1 MGKQKNSNDK
11 NTKNKNGTGSFRQK
25 GNGWEGRVSVKIN
38 GRSVQKSVSGAT
50 EREVKDKAKALK
62 NFYAEKE
69 KVYANLKIKQSE
81 ITLEEWIKIWIK
93 DYKRLTIAESTLA
106 GYISKINSYI
116 RPYFKNKKIQE
127 IDKNNIQLFVNYMA
141 TLKKKKSRN
150 DTKRQSN
157 NLLSIKTIKDTV
169 KILRMI
175 FDDAQ
180 DIMNLLG
187 TNPVH
192 KLKYPKRKAAKPKE
206 IMSIEEQIA
215 VTNFLLSEYNG
226 IAYLTLFVLGVRAS
240 ELAGFLWKDLDKIF
254 GEIHV
259 ERGFQIVD
267 IYDDDL
273 VKLRSE
279 RKYTE
284 LKSETSDRIVPV
296 MPLLRVALEKYR
308 EEIMHKL
315 GITDPTLLDNESIF
329 KTSTGNTITSDYLR
343 HRLQYVLKKYGFKK
357 KVTVHEL
364 RHTFATRCL
373 EAGIDMKTLQ
383 TFLGHAD
390 YKTTANIY
398 SHVLTQTKNNQIM
411 KYNTYIT
418 DTIQK
423 SLESVINITEEIVK
437 DPKLKQK
444 AIENMR
450 KNFDLLIET
459 KFKEKEEELKLK
471 EQEQVNGQV
480 IDDNKNECNIT
491 NNIPKKKYSL
501 KMIVR
506 RKVAV

>member
-127 IDKNNIQLFVNYMA
+127 IDKNDIQLFVNYMA

-180 DIMNLLG
+180 DIMNLL
-187 TNPVH
+187 
-192 KLKYPKRKAAKPKE
+192 E
-206 IMSIEEQIA
+206 
-215 VTNFLLSEYNG
+215 
-226 IAYLTLFVLGVRAS
+226 
-240 ELAGFLWKDLDKIF
+240 
-254 GEIHV
+254 
-259 ERGFQIVD
+259 
-267 IYDDDL
+267 
-273 VKLRSE
+273 
-279 RKYTE
+279 
-284 LKSETSDRIVPV
+284 
-296 MPLLRVALEKYR
+296 
-308 EEIMHKL
+308 
-315 GITDPTLLDNESIF
+315 
-329 KTSTGNTITSDYLR
+329 
-343 HRLQYVLKKYGFKK
+343 
-357 KVTVHEL
+357 
-364 RHTFATRCL
+364 
-373 EAGIDMKTLQ
+373 
-383 TFLGHAD
+383 
-390 YKTTANIY
+390 
-398 SHVLTQTKNNQIM
+398 
-411 KYNTYIT
+411 
-418 DTIQK
+418 
-423 SLESVINITEEIVK
+423 
-437 DPKLKQK
+437 
-444 AIENMR
+444 
-450 KNFDLLIET
+450 
-459 KFKEKEEELKLK
+459 
-471 EQEQVNGQV
+471 
-480 IDDNKNECNIT
+480 
-491 NNIPKKKYSL
+491 
-501 KMIVR
+501 
-506 RKVAV
+506 

>member
-1 MGKQKNSNDK
+1 MGKQKKSNDK

-81 ITLEEWIKIWIK
+81 ITLEEWVKIWIK

-116 RPYFKNKKIQE
+116 RPYFKN
-127 IDKNNIQLFVNYMA
+127 
-141 TLKKKKSRN
+141 KKSRN

>member
-1 MGKQKNSNDK
+1 M
-11 NTKNKNGTGSFRQK
+11 
-25 GNGWEGRVSVKIN
+25 
-38 GRSVQKSVSGAT
+38 
-50 EREVKDKAKALK
+50 
-62 NFYAEKE
+62 
-69 KVYANLKIKQSE
+69 
-81 ITLEEWIKIWIK
+81 
-93 DYKRLTIAESTLA
+93 
-106 GYISKINSYI
+106 
-116 RPYFKNKKIQE
+116 
-127 IDKNNIQLFVNYMA
+127 
-141 TLKKKKSRN
+141 
-150 DTKRQSN
+150 
-157 NLLSIKTIKDTV
+157 LSIKTIKDTV

-175 FDDAQ
+175 FEDAQ

-192 KLKYPKRKAAKPKE
+192 KPKYPKRKATKPKD

-215 VTNFLLSEYNG
+215 VTNILLSEYNG

-254 GEIHV
+254 EEIHV

-273 VKLRSE
+273 IKVRSE
-279 RKYTE
+279 RKYTD
-284 LKSETSDRIVPV
+284 LKSDTSNRILPV

-308 EEIMHKL
+308 EEIMHSL
-315 GITDPTLLDNESIF
+315 GITDPKLLDNESIF
-329 KTSTGNTITSDYLR
+329 KTSYGNTITSDYLR
-343 HRLQYVLKKYGFKK
+343 HRLQYVLKKYGFTK

-373 EAGIDMKTLQ
+373 EAGVDMKTLQ

-398 SHVLTQTKNNQIM
+398 SHVLKQTQNNQIL

-423 SLESVINITEEIVK
+423 SLESVMNITEETVK
-437 DPKLKQK
+437 NPELRQK

-459 KFKEKEEELKLK
+459 KFQEKEEQLKMK
-471 EQEQVNGQV
+471 EQQKEIPIV
-480 IDDNKNECNIT
+480 ETT
-491 NNIPKKKYSL
+491 NNNATEITTNKKYTL
-501 KMIVR
+501 RRIVK
-506 RKVAV
+506 RKIAV

>member
-1 MGKQKNSNDK
+1 MRNGDILDI
-11 NTKNKNGTGSFRQK
+11 TKY
-25 GNGWEGRVSVKIN
+25 E
-38 GRSVQKSVSGAT
+38 
-50 EREVKDKAKALK
+50 
-62 NFYAEKE
+62 
-69 KVYANLKIKQSE
+69 
-81 ITLEEWIKIWIK
+81 
-93 DYKRLTIAESTLA
+93 
-106 GYISKINSYI
+106 
-116 RPYFKNKKIQE
+116 
-127 IDKNNIQLFVNYMA
+127 
-141 TLKKKKSRN
+141 
-150 DTKRQSN
+150 
-157 NLLSIKTIKDTV
+157 
-169 KILRMI
+169 
-175 FDDAQ
+175 
-180 DIMNLLG
+180 
-187 TNPVH
+187 
-192 KLKYPKRKAAKPKE
+192 
-206 IMSIEEQIA
+206 
-215 VTNFLLSEYNG
+215 
-226 IAYLTLFVLGVRAS
+226 
-240 ELAGFLWKDLDKIF
+240 
-254 GEIHV
+254 
-259 ERGFQIVD
+259 
-267 IYDDDL
+267 
-273 VKLRSE
+273 
-279 RKYTE
+279 
-284 LKSETSDRIVPV
+284 
-296 MPLLRVALEKYR
+296 LEKYR

-423 SLESVINITEEIVK
+423 SLESVMNITEETVK